1 MDGRDPGRQLASG
14 THNVR
19 CDMRD
24 LRNDRCDSQ
33 IDIGI
38 HHLGLDHVTRPRQDC
53 RKSQEQD
60 TGPLGSTPC
69 VRKAATVSRVPSRKT
84 VRSQSPPRAHSARA
98 SVQLAYGTI
107 MGTMFDR
114 SMNIRCAP
122 RANTRRRDNP
132 SPAVHARLSL
142 VTQVRYVALHVT

>member
-60 TGPLGSTPC
+60 TGPLGSTPLRESC
-69 VRKAATVSRVPSRKT
+69 VRKAATPESRPERRSGRKVPRGPT
-84 VRSQSPPRAHSARA
+84 VRAPLCSLRTARSWA
-98 SVQLAYGTI
+98 
-107 MGTMFDR
+107 
-114 SMNIRCAP
+114 RC
-122 RANTRRRDNP
+122 
-132 SPAVHARLSL
+132 SI
-142 VTQVRYVALHVT
+142 VR